1 MGFFDASLV
10 RRLVTPVSVVVYV
23 GFLTGCASSSPSTGR
38 TASGVSG
45 GSSHPSSSLPSA
57 APNKVLPTAE
67 PIVPVSTISLPAP
80 SGAIAMTTDG
90 KDVWIGVNGAI
101 LRVDGA
107 TGATTRLPAP
117 AMHTDDGSLALASD
131 GLWLAHHNGNVIQR
145 LDPKTGKVELTASAP
160 GPVGFHIIGDR
171 LWVGSESDSVIYP
184 VDRTTGALGRKIA
197 STFQVTAGSGSIWEG
212 EPDAANPS
220 TITRLDP
227 STGKTTAMI
236 AVPPV
241 SGCGVGGLFPDGVW
255 ASCSAFKTGEGTTQV
270 ARIDP
275 STNTVAAVA
284 TLPALSS
291 VTVANGVPWFL
302 VPNNANGSVTAQI
315 IAVDPA
321 TGNAI
326 AVHDLGP
333 MDADLPLVTAT
344 ALWIPD
350 EQGSR
355 VLRYGLSSLNP

>member
-1 MGFFDASLV
+1 MGFVDAWLV

-23 GFLTGCASSSPSTGR
+23 GFLMGCSSSSPSTGSA
-38 TASGVSG
+38 ASGLSG
-45 GSSHPSSSLPSA
+45 GSSHPSSSLPVT

-67 PIVPVSTISLPAP
+67 PITPISTISLPAP

-90 KDVWIGVNGAI
+90 KDVWIGVTGAI
-101 LRVDGA
+101 LRVDGT

-117 AMHTDDGSLALASD
+117 AMHTDDGSLAIASD
-131 GLWLAHHNGNVIQR
+131 GLWLANHNGNAIER
-145 LDPKTGKVELTASAP
+145 LDPKTGQVELTASAP

-171 LWVGSESDSVIYP
+171 LWVGSEPDSVIYP
-184 VDRTTGALGRKIA
+184 VDRTTGKLGKKLA
-197 STFQVTAGSGSIWEG
+197 STFQVTAGSGTIWEG

-227 STGKTTAMI
+227 STGKPTATI

-241 SGCGVGGLFPDGVW
+241 SGCGVGGLFPDEVW
-255 ASCSAFKTGEGTTQV
+255 ASCSTFKTGEGTTHV

-275 STNTVAAVA
+275 ATNTVVTAA

-291 VTVANGVPWFL
+291 VPVANGVPWFL
-302 VPNNANGSVTAQI
+302 VPNNASGSVTAQI
-315 IAVDPA
+315 IAVDPT
-321 TGNAI
+321 TGEAI
-326 AVHDLGP
+326 AARDLGA
-333 MDADLPLVTAT
+333 MDADQPVVTAQ

-355 VLRYGLSSLNP
+355 VLEFSLSSLEP